1 MVKLIPFP
9 VSIIAAKKRCYEM
22 EFGPVANLN
31 SIHSNTAKHPTILS
45 LFSKMFDFSY
55 ALGDAKSVSMANK
68 FLIFN
73 FRVHPT
79 PYIANFTNFHFN
91 FSPFFPISK
100 NSSKKGNQFVD
111 APLQWKH
118 RNTRNAVAV

>member
-31 SIHSNTAKHPTILS
+31 SIHSYTPSIRLFS

-100 NSSKKGNQFVD
+100 KSSKKGNQFVD